1 MKKYL
6 SPILFIIATM
16 LWGFAFSAQKAAADL
31 PPFTLG
37 ALRSIIAVVFLA
49 AIIPALDK
57 FTKNGRKIITDKKRP
72 DLTKTELIGG
82 LVSGIILAVASAFQ
96 QTGLGEGTDAGK
108 AAFITALYVVIV
120 PLISL
125 IFGKR
130 PPVTAYISVP
140 LAVIGFYFL
149 CIKPG
154 STLVTSDL
162 LVLIC
167 ALIFATHIIAIDH
180 FSPSSDG
187 VRMSLVQFFVAFLVN
202 TVFALV
208 LEMPLNAPLIAD
220 RLPAI
225 LYLAIGSSGIAY
237 TLQIVGQKDC
247 DPTVASILLSLES
260 VFGVIG
266 AALFLG
272 ERMSGRE
279 YFGCAVVFV
288 AVILSQLDFKA
299 IVARIKAKTVRKENK
314 T

>member
-1 MKKYL
+1 
-6 SPILFIIATM
+6 M
-16 LWGFAFSAQKAAADL
+16 LWGFAFSAQKAASDV

-37 ALRSIIAVVFLA
+37 AIRSVIAVAFLA
-49 AIIPALDK
+49 ALIPALDK
-57 FTKNGRKIITDKKRP
+57 FTKNGRKILTDKKRP

-82 LVSGIILAVASAFQ
+82 SVAGIILAVASAFQ

-120 PLISL
+120 PLASL
-125 IFGKR
+125 LFGKR
-130 PPVTAYISVP
+130 PPLNVYISVP
-140 LAVIGFYFL
+140 IAVVGFYFL
-149 CIKPG
+149 CIKQG
-154 STLVTSDL
+154 FSLVTSDL

-167 ALIFATHIIAIDH
+167 ALIFAAHIIAIDY
-180 FSPSSDG
+180 FSPSCDG
-187 VRMSLVQFFVAFLVN
+187 VRMSLVQFAVAFLVN
-202 TVFALV
+202 AVLALIF
-208 LEMPLNAPLIAD
+208 EMPLNTHLIAE

-272 ERMSGRE
+272 ERMSARE

-288 AVILSQLDFKA
+288 AVILSQLDFRDIGAALK
-299 IVARIKAKTVRKENK
+299 IKKSKNENK

>member
-1 MKKYL
+1 
-6 SPILFIIATM
+6 M
-16 LWGFAFSAQKAAADL
+16 LWGFAFSAQKSAADL

-37 ALRSIIAVVFLA
+37 ALRSVIAVLFLA
-49 AIIPALDK
+49 AVIPALDK
-57 FTKNGRKIITDKKRP
+57 FTKNGRKILNEKRLP
-72 DLTKTELIGG
+72 DLTRTELIGG
-82 LVSGIILAVASAFQ
+82 IVAGIILAVASAFQ

-125 IFGKR
+125 LFGKR
-130 PPVTAYISVP
+130 PPINVYISVP
-140 LAVIGFYFL
+140 IAVIGFYFL
-149 CIKPG
+149 CIKRG

-167 ALIFATHIIAIDH
+167 ALIFAMHILAIDH

-187 VRMSLVQFFVAFLVN
+187 VRMSLVQFAVAFLVN
-202 TVFALV
+202 AVLALIF
-208 LEMPLNAPLIAD
+208 EMPLNTALIVE

-237 TLQIVGQKDC
+237 TLQIVGQKGC

-272 ERMSGRE
+272 ERMSTRE
-279 YFGCAVVFV
+279 YIGCAIVFV

-299 IVARIKAKTVRKENK
+299 IAALIKSKKCRNENK

>member
-16 LWGFAFSAQKAAADL
+16 LWGFAFSAQKAASDL
-31 PPFTLG
+31 PAFTLG
-37 ALRSIIAVVFLA
+37 ALRSIIAVLFLIA
-49 AIIPALDK
+49 VIPFLDK
-57 FTKNGRKIITDKKRP
+57 FTKNGRKILNEKKRP
-72 DLTKTELIGG
+72 DITRAELIGG
-82 LVSGIILAVASAFQ
+82 AVAGIILAIASAFQ

-120 PLISL
+120 PIISL
-125 IFGKR
+125 VFGKR
-130 PPVTAYISVP
+130 PPINVYISVAI
-140 LAVIGFYFL
+140 AVVGFYFL

-154 STLVTSDL
+154 TVILTSDF

-167 ALIFATHIIAIDH
+167 ALIFAMHIIAVDRL
-180 FSPSSDG
+180 SPGCDG
-187 VRMSLVQFFVAFLVN
+187 VRMSLIQFATAFVIN
-202 TVFALV
+202 TAFALAF
-208 LEMPLNAPLIAD
+208 EMPFDSALILN

-237 TLQIVGQKDC
+237 TLQIVGQKNV

-266 AALFLG
+266 AALFIG
-272 ERMSGRE
+272 ERMSIRE
-279 YFGCAVVFV
+279 YIGCAIVFT
-288 AVILSQLDFKA
+288 AVILSQLDFSIIRLKRA
-299 IVARIKAKTVRKENK
+299 ENDNN

>member
-1 MKKYL
+1 
-6 SPILFIIATM
+6 M
-16 LWGFAFSAQKAAADL
+16 LWGFAFSAQKAASDV

-37 ALRSIIAVVFLA
+37 ALRSVIAVFFLLA
-49 AIIPALDK
+49 VIPLLDR
-57 FTKNGRKIITDKKRP
+57 FTKNGRRLLTGKKRP

-82 LVSGIILAVASAFQ
+82 AVAGVILAIASAFQ
-96 QTGLGEGTDAGK
+96 QLGLGEGTDAGK

-125 IFGKR
+125 CFGKR
-130 PPVTAYISVP
+130 PAVNVY
-140 LAVIGFYFL
+140 LAVVLAVVGFYFL
-149 CIKPG
+149 CLKPG
-154 STLVTSDL
+154 TTLVFSDA

-180 FSPSSDG
+180 FSPGCDG
-187 VRMSLVQFFVAFLVN
+187 VRMSMVQFAVAFVVN
-202 TVFALV
+202 AVLALIF
-208 LEMPLNAPLIAD
+208 EMPLNTSLLGD
-220 RLPAI
+220 RVGAI

-272 ERMSGRE
+272 ERMSARE
-279 YFGCAVVFV
+279 YFGCAVVFA
-288 AVILSQLDFKA
+288 AVLISQLDFKA
-299 IVARIKAKTVRKENK
+299 IFAKKQRNANK

>member
-6 SPILFIIATM
+6 PPILLIIATM
-16 LWGFAFSAQKAAADL
+16 LWGFAFSAQKAASAV

-37 ALRSIIAVVFLA
+37 ALRSVIAVLFLLMV
-49 AIIPALDK
+49 IPLLDK
-57 FTKNGRKIITDKKRP
+57 FTKNGRKILNEKKRP
-72 DLTKTELIGG
+72 DITKTELIGG
-82 LVSGIILAVASAFQ
+82 IVAGLILAVASAFQ
-96 QTGLGEGTDAGK
+96 QSGLGEGTDAGK

-120 PLISL
+120 PIISL
-125 IFGKR
+125 LFGKR
-130 PPVTAYISVP
+130 PALNVYFGVI
-140 LAVIGFYFL
+140 LAVVGFYFL

-154 STLVTSDL
+154 TTLVFSDA

-180 FSPSSDG
+180 FSQKSDG
-187 VRMSLVQFFVAFLVN
+187 VRMSLVQFATASVVN
-202 TVFALV
+202 LV
-208 LEMPLNAPLIAD
+208 LALIFEMPLNASLIGDSA
-220 RLPAI
+220 LSI
-225 LYLAIGSSGIAY
+225 LYLAICSSGIAY

-272 ERMSGRE
+272 ERMSARE
-279 YFGCAVVFV
+279 YLGCAIVFA
-288 AVILSQLDFKA
+288 AVLLSQLDFKELSA
-299 IVARIKAKTVRKENK
+299 KFKAKREIKDNK

>member
-1 MKKYL
+1 
-6 SPILFIIATM
+6 M

-49 AIIPALDK
+49 AVIPVLDK
-57 FTKNGRKIITDKKRP
+57 FTKNGRKILNDKKLP

-82 LVSGIILAVASAFQ
+82 AVAGIILAIASAFQ
-96 QTGLGEGTDAGK
+96 QSGLGEGTDAGK

-120 PLISL
+120 PIISL
-125 IFGKR
+125 LFGKR
-130 PPVTAYISVP
+130 PPLNVYISVP
-140 LAVIGFYFL
+140 IAVLGFYFL

-187 VRMSLVQFFVAFLVN
+187 VRMSLVQFAVAFMVN
-202 TVFALV
+202 TILALIF
-208 LEMPLNAPLIAD
+208 EMPLDTSLVVD

-299 IVARIKAKTVRKENK
+299 IGRLIKSKIGKNENK

>member
-1 MKKYL
+1 M
-6 SPILFIIATM
+6 
-16 LWGFAFSAQKAAADL
+16 
-31 PPFTLG
+31 
-37 ALRSIIAVVFLA
+37 
-49 AIIPALDK
+49 
-57 FTKNGRKIITDKKRP
+57 
-72 DLTKTELIGG
+72 
-82 LVSGIILAVASAFQ
+82 
-96 QTGLGEGTDAGK
+96 
-108 AAFITALYVVIV
+108 
-120 PLISL
+120 
-125 IFGKR
+125 
-130 PPVTAYISVP
+130 P

-187 VRMSLVQFFVAFLVN
+187 VRMSMVQFAVAFVVN
-202 TVFALV
+202 TILALIF
-208 LEMPLNAPLIAD
+208 EMPLDTSLVVD

-299 IVARIKAKTVRKENK
+299 IGRLIKSKIGKNENK